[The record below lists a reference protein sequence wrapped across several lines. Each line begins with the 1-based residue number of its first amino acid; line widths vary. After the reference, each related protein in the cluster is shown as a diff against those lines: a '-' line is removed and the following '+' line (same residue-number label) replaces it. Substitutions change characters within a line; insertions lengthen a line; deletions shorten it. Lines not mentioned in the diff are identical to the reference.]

1 MAQKILP
8 CFFFVFLSFSLFSQ
22 EYRFNQEEGMQYR
35 IISEVNESIW
45 LDKSLL
51 GQSTILNRIGVEVL
65 SSKPDGA
72 LLEVSYGI
80 SEKSLDTGL
89 YIYNWDAVRQFYRS
103 HLGLYG
109 QIPLDEYLPSVRNVP
124 TWPEDSLQVGDSWSA
139 MAEEVHDLMPF
150 FQVDYRLHIP
160 FRVFYKFSGVS
171 KYEGRSVDV
180 IEIKYHFLQRIDTM
194 SLPPGSLPGEE
205 YDIPGAVSG
214 DFKQTYLWDRE
225 AGIPAAV
232 EEEFKISYSMASGRN
247 YTFKGNAEGIVIEA
261 DQWIKE
267 EVRDRIEEAVEEIDD
282 VSVSI
287 SDEGV
292 VLTLD
297 DIHFVADSSKFLPG
311 EESKL
316 LQLKDILMQF
326 PDHDFLI
333 TGHTAKVGN
342 SRDQGQHLSE
352 ERAAAVASFFL
363 KEHVREASGMIV
375 QGKGSTEP
383 IGDNSNEEGRQK
395 NRRVEIT
402 ILDN

>member
-1 MAQKILP
+1 MAQKIIP
-8 CFFFVFLSFSLFSQ
+8 CFFLFYLSFSLFSQ
-22 EYRFNQEEGMQYR
+22 EYSFNQEEGMRYR
-35 IISEVNESIW
+35 IVSEVNESVW
-45 LDKSLL
+45 LEKSLL

-65 SSKPDGA
+65 SSDPEGA

-89 YIYNWDAVRQFYRS
+89 YIYNRDDVRQFYRS
-103 HLGLYG
+103 HIGLYG

-124 TWPEDSLQVGDSWSA
+124 TWPEHSLQQGDSWSA
-139 MAEEVHDLMPF
+139 MAEEVHDLLPF

-160 FRVFYKFSGVS
+160 FRVFYTFVGVS
-171 KYEGRSVDV
+171 DYEGRSVDI
-180 IEIKYHFLQRIDTM
+180 IEINYHFLKRIDTL
-194 SLPPGSLPGEE
+194 SLPPDSLPGKEF
-205 YDIPGAVSG
+205 DIPGGVSG

-232 EEEFKISYSMASGRN
+232 EEEFSISYSMASGRN
-247 YTFKGNAEGIVIEA
+247 YTFKGNAKGKVIEA

-267 EVRDRIEEAVEEIDD
+267 EVRDRIEDAVEEIDD
-282 VSVSI
+282 ISVSI
-287 SDEGV
+287 SDAGV

-297 DIHFVADSSKFLPG
+297 NIHFVADSSEFLPE

-316 LQLKDILMQF
+316 MQLKDILLQF
-326 PDHDFLI
+326 PEHDLLI
-333 TGHTAKVGN
+333 TGHTAKVGF
-342 SRDQGQHLSE
+342 SSDEGQQLSE

-363 KEHVREASGMIV
+363 SEHVREASGMIV
-375 QGKGSTEP
+375 QGKGSREP
-383 IGDNSNEEGRQK
+383 LGDNSSEEGRRK